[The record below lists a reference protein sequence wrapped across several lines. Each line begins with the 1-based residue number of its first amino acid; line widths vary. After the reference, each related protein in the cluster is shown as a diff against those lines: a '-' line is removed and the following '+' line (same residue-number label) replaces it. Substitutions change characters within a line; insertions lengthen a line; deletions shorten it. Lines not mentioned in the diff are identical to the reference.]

1 MTAKNVKT
9 MTLPQVSILPI
20 LPELILTV
28 FGIAVML
35 LDPFTAKTHKTR
47 LSTLA
52 LLGVVAAL
60 AGNFLMATAEG
71 EYYNGLVIVD
81 SFGVFFNFLFLIIA
95 ALSILASRDYL
106 VREGINH
113 GEYFALLLFA
123 TVGMCFMAG
132 ANELIM
138 IFIGL
143 EITSISTYVLA
154 GFRRGDLKSN
164 EAAIKYFLLGSFAT
178 AFLLY
183 GIALV
188 YGATHSTHLS
198 QISSAVLTDRVDLRL
213 VLAGTALMLVGF
225 GFKVATAPFHVWTPD
240 VYEGA
245 PIPVTGWMSVG
256 PKAAGFAAFL
266 RVFFVA
272 LPALHVKWFWVLWI
286 SAALTMT
293 LGNTAA
299 MLQSNI
305 KRMLAYSSIAHAG
318 YILVAFAALSESG
331 IASIL
336 FYLLAYSLMNLGAF
350 AVIGAWSLSEERRI
364 RLNDYAG
371 LGYRRPW
378 LAAAFTV
385 FLLGLAGIPLTA
397 GFAGKFFMF
406 RAAIHSKLYW
416 LTLIALLNSAASL
429 YYYLRPTVVMYMKQ
443 PEELKE
449 AALEDQTTPLHL
461 SPATAFVI
469 GFSLL
474 AVFYLGIFPSAFL
487 NFAQASTLLL
497 R

>member
-1 MTAKNVKT
+1 
-9 MTLPQVSILPI
+9 MTLPQVPILPI
-20 LPELILTV
+20 LPELILTL

-35 LDPFTAKTHKTR
+35 FDPFTAKSHKSW

-52 LLGVVAAL
+52 FIGVLAAL
-60 AGNFLMATAEG
+60 GGNVLLLTGEG
-71 EYYNGLVIVD
+71 EYYNGLIIVD
-81 SFGVFFNFLFLIIA
+81 SFSLFFNFLFLIIA
-95 ALSILASRDYL
+95 GLSILVSRQYL
-106 VREGINH
+106 VREGVNH
-113 GEYFALLLFA
+113 SEYYALLLFA
-123 TVGMCFMAG
+123 TVGMCFMGG

-154 GFRRGDLKSN
+154 GFRRTDLKSN

-183 GIALV
+183 GIALT
-188 YGATHSTHLS
+188 YGATHTTHLS
-198 QISSAVLTDRVDLRL
+198 QISSALLTGRIDLRL
-213 VLAGTALMLVGF
+213 VLAGTALMMVGF
-225 GFKVATAPFHVWTPD
+225 SFKVATAPFQIWTPD

-245 PIPVTGWMSVG
+245 PIPITGWMSVG

-272 LPALHVKWFWVLWI
+272 LPALDQKWFWVLWV
-286 SAALTMT
+286 SAVLTMT
-293 LGNTAA
+293 IGNTAA

-318 YILVAFAALSESG
+318 YILVAFAALTPNG

-336 FYLLAYSLMNLGAF
+336 FYLLAYSVMNLGAF
-350 AVIGAWSLSEERRI
+350 AVISAWSLSGERRVTI
-364 RLNDYAG
+364 DEFAG
-371 LGYRRPW
+371 LGYRHPW

-385 FLLGLAGIPLTA
+385 FLLGLTGIPLTA
-397 GFAGKFFMF
+397 GFTGKFFMF
-406 RAAIHSKLYW
+406 RAAINSKLYW

-429 YYYLRPTVVMYMKQ
+429 YYYLRPTIAMYMRDPGEPGRAPA
-443 PEELKE
+443 PED
-449 AALEDQTTPLHL
+449 AAPLQI
-461 SPATAFVI
+461 SMATKMVI
-469 GFSLL
+469 VVSVL
-474 AVFYLGIFPSAFL
+474 AVFYLGLFPSAIL
-487 NFAQASTLLL
+487 DFAQSSAFLA

>member
-1 MTAKNVKT
+1 
-9 MTLPQVSILPI
+9 MTLPQVPILPI
-20 LPELILTV
+20 LPELILTMS
-28 FGIAVML
+28 GIAVML

-60 AGNFLMATAEG
+60 AGNFLMATAAG
-71 EYYNGLVIVD
+71 EYYNGLVVVD

-113 GEYFALLLFA
+113 SEYFALLLFA

-198 QISSAVLTDRVDLRL
+198 QIASAVLTDRVDLRL

-385 FLLGLAGIPLTA
+385 FLLGLSGIPLTA

-429 YYYLRPTVVMYMKQ
+429 YYYLRPTIVMYMKQ

-449 AALEDQTTPLHL
+449 AALEDLSTPLHL
-461 SPATAFVI
+461 SPATTFVI

-487 NFAQASTLLL
+487 NFARASTLLL

>member
-1 MTAKNVKT
+1 
-9 MTLPQVSILPI
+9 MTLPEIHIVPI
-20 LPELILTV
+20 LPELILTL
-28 FGIAVML
+28 FGVAVML
-35 LDPFTAKTHKTR
+35 FDPFTAKNRKSR

-52 LLGVVAAL
+52 LVGVLL
-60 AGNFLMATAEG
+60 AVGGNFLLVNG
-71 EYYNGLVIVD
+71 KGDYYNGLVIVD
-81 SFGVFFNFLFLIIA
+81 SFSTFFNFLFLIIA
-95 ALSILASRDYL
+95 ALSILVSREYL
-106 VREGINH
+106 VREGINYS
-113 GEYFALLLFA
+113 EYFALLLFA

-154 GFRRGDLKSN
+154 GFRRADLKSN
-164 EAAIKYFLLGSFAT
+164 ESALKYFLLGSFAT

-188 YGATHSTHLS
+188 YGAAHTTQLTK
-198 QISSAVLTDRVDLRL
+198 ISGALLTDRIDLRL

-225 GFKVATAPFHVWTPD
+225 GFKVATAPFHIWTPD

-266 RVFFVA
+266 RVFFIA
-272 LPALHVKWFWVLWI
+272 LPAVHQKWFWVLWL
-286 SAALTMT
+286 SAVLTMT
-293 LGNTAA
+293 IGNTAA

-318 YILVAFAALSESG
+318 YILVAFAALSENG

-350 AVIGAWSLSEERRI
+350 AVISAWSLSGERRVT
-364 RLNDYAG
+364 LDEYAG

-385 FLLGLAGIPLTA
+385 FLLGLSGIPLTA

-406 RAAIHSKLYW
+406 RAAINSKLYW
-416 LTLIALLNSAASL
+416 LTIIALLNSAASL
-429 YYYLRPTVVMYMKQ
+429 YYYLRPTIMMYMRE
-443 PEELKE
+443 PEELRVN
-449 AALEDQTTPLHL
+449 AAREDAHPTQI
-461 SPATAFVI
+461 SVATKFVI
-469 GFSLL
+469 GFSLAAIL
-474 AVFYLGIFPSAFL
+474 YLGVFPSAIL
-487 NFAQASTLLL
+487 KLAEASRLLL